1 MENGIRDYVNKV
13 FLWMILGI
21 LITGFTGY
29 IVSTDI
35 ILLSIFLKG
44 FYFFLIAEIIL
55 VFTFVSIIHKV
66 KPTTAIIMFIIY
78 ALMNGITFSGIFLV
92 YKLGSILII
101 FLLTSIFFILL
112 CLYGYLTKQDLTRLG
127 SIMLIGLISIII
139 ISIFGFLF
147 RLSGLEVIISIII
160 IVIFSGLT
168 AYDIQKI
175 KNNYDIDSNVYK
187 TNIAIYGALQLY
199 LDFINIFIRLLSLFG
214 RGRD

>member
-1 MENGIRDYVNKV
+1 MNNDVREYFNKI
-13 FLWMILGI
+13 FLWMVLGV
-21 LITGFTGY
+21 LITGVTGY

-55 VFTFVSIIHKV
+55 VATFVSLIHKV
-66 KPTTAIIMFIIY
+66 KPTTAIIMFIVY
-78 ALMNGITFSGIFLV
+78 ALMNGITLSGIFLV
-92 YKLGSILII
+92 YKLGSVLVI

-127 SIMLIGLISIII
+127 SIMLIGLISIIFV
-139 ISIFGFLF
+139 SIFGFLF
-147 RLSGLEVIISIII
+147 GLSGLEIIMSIIV

-168 AYDIQKI
+168 AYDIQRL
-175 KNNYDIDSNVYK
+175 KNNYDIDSSVYK

-214 RGRD
+214 RGKD